1 MKTIICYGD
10 SNTFGYNPANSKK
23 FDDGIYWTSVLQ
35 AKLGNDYK
43 IINEGVCDRMGFVDN
58 PKGFEYSARLHFPKF
73 IEEVSNF
80 DIFIL
85 WLGTNDLQFQNNI
98 SLEVIENGLRNLIN
112 LSKVKAKSI
121 ILIPPVLL
129 DERVL
134 TGTFNFQF
142 NKTSIIRSKEAQS
155 IYEQIARDE
164 NLIYFDLNKFVKPCD
179 IDGLHYDKNG
189 HKIIGEC
196 LADCIN
202 KIDM

>member
-1 MKTIICYGD
+1 M
-10 SNTFGYNPANSKK
+10 
-23 FDDGIYWTSVLQ
+23 
-35 AKLGNDYK
+35 
-43 IINEGVCDRMGFVDN
+43 
-58 PKGFEYSARLHFPKF
+58 
-73 IEEVSNF
+73 
-80 DIFIL
+80 
-85 WLGTNDLQFQNNI
+85 
-98 SLEVIENGLRNLIN
+98 
-112 LSKVKAKSI
+112 
-121 ILIPPVLL
+121 
-129 DERVL
+129 L

-189 HKIIGEC
+189 HKVIGEC